1 MILHNGTGILIT
13 IRFQKFGSSY
23 IEYIPND
30 EQKAIEKGESLR
42 FTLNDLVFGKYVGY
56 TSDKTTPFYDCYIK
70 RRGTLY
76 TTLKNVE
83 EEMAIMCNLGQGIE
97 DEGMKKGEAK
107 IIFCMYKNGLSVE
120 KIAEITDKNVENI
133 QNIITESAVE

>member
-1 MILHNGTGILIT
+1 MHIVMILHNSTSILIT

-56 TSDKTTPFYDCYIK
+56 TSDRELLFTITNGKEEGDVVYNIK
-70 RRGTLY
+70 
-76 TTLKNVE
+76 K
-83 EEMAIMCNLGQGIE
+83 C
-97 DEGMKKGEAK
+97 
-107 IIFCMYKNGLSVE
+107 S
-120 KIAEITDKNVENI
+120 
-133 QNIITESAVE
+133 ESCR